1 MKILIA
7 KTAGF
12 CMGVRR
18 AVEMV
23 LDAPYKHK
31 GPISTYGPLIHNPQV
46 LKLLEEKN
54 IFVIDDIPEH
64 GSGTILIRAHGV
76 PPDVKENLE
85 KVGFNVVDATCP
97 RVIKVQS
104 IIKQHAGQNFT
115 SIILGDKDHPEVVG
129 LLGYAGENGYVIGSL
144 SDLHSLPPFE
154 KAIIVAQTTQNTL
167 LFDEVK
173 KLATEKFP
181 HYKVFNTIC
190 DSTSRRQAEVK
201 RLVSSVD
208 AIIVVGGLSSGNT
221 KRLAEI
227 AKKTGK
233 PAYHIETESDFEVLD
248 LKSLLSS
255 RCIGITAGASTP
267 NWTIKRVYRAL
278 EALSFKKERGW
289 RKLGFYIQRTMLLTN
304 IYVSI
309 GAGWLCYACTVLQ
322 GISHFLPYVII
333 SILYVQSMHILN
345 HLTGSDSDRYNDPDR
360 ASFYKKHKVLLT
372 ALAIIAGGTGLVTA
386 YTMGPVA
393 FLMLSIMSIMGLS
406 YNLKLLPRR
415 FTGNRYFRIRD
426 IPGSKTYLIAMAWG
440 VVTSILPSLS
450 TSGEMSLGA
459 ALIFLWSTSLVF
471 VRTAFFD
478 ILDMQGDRIVGKETL
493 ATLLGETRTMRLLK
507 NVQIVSIFLLLL
519 AVLFGFISS
528 LGFALLM
535 CPVLLF
541 FILIGYER
549 GYVLPGIRLEFLI
562 ETLFPLAGVVA
573 FVWSLFLG
581 V

>member
-1 MKILIA
+1 
-7 KTAGF
+7 
-12 CMGVRR
+12 MGVRR

-23 LDAPYKHK
+23 LDAPHKHK

-46 LKLLEEKN
+46 LKLLEDKE
-54 IFVIDDIPEH
+54 IFVINDIPDY

-76 PPDVKENLE
+76 PPDVKKNLQ
-85 KVGFNVVDATCP
+85 KVGFDVVDATCP

-104 IIKQHAGQNFT
+104 IIKKHAAHNYA

-129 LLGYAGENGYVIGSL
+129 LLGYAGENGYVIGSIN
-144 SDLHSLPPFE
+144 DLNSLPPFE

-167 LFDEVK
+167 LLDEIS
-173 KLATEKFP
+173 KLAADKFP

-190 DSTSRRQAEVK
+190 DSTGRRQAEVK
-201 RLVSSVD
+201 RLASSVD
-208 AIIVVGGLSSGNT
+208 AIIVVGGFSSGNT
-221 KRLAEI
+221 KRLSEI
-227 AKKTGK
+227 AEKTGK
-233 PAYHIETESDFEVLD
+233 TAYHIETESDIEGLD
-248 LKSLLSS
+248 LKSLVSS
-255 RCIGITAGASTP
+255 KRIGITAGASTP

-278 EALSFKKERGW
+278 EALSFKKGRGW
-289 RKLGFYIQRTMLLTN
+289 RKLGYYIQRTTR
-304 IYVSI
+304 
-309 GAGWLCYACTVLQ
+309 
-322 GISHFLPYVII
+322 FLPYVII

-345 HLTGSDSDRYNDPDR
+345 HLTGSESDRYNDPER
-360 ASFYKKHKVLLT
+360 ASFYKKHKVFLT
-372 ALAIIAGGTGLVTA
+372 ALAIISGGAGLITA

-393 FLMLSIMSIMGLS
+393 FLILFIMSIMGLS
-406 YNLKLLPRR
+406 YNLRLLPRR

-440 VVTSILPSLS
+440 IVTSILPSLS
-450 TSGEMSLGA
+450 AFGQIGLSA
-459 ALIFLWSTSLVF
+459 ALIFLWSASLVF

-493 ATLLGETRTMRLLK
+493 ATLLGENRTMRLLK
-507 NVQIVSIFLLLL
+507 VVQIFSISFLLLP
-519 AVLFGFISS
+519 AVFGFISS

-541 FILIGYER
+541 CILIAYER

-573 FVWSLFLG
+573 FVWSVYFL
-581 V
+581 